1 MTKTI
6 TLKDSHATYAV
17 GKTPTVESIV
27 AEVRQNNEPVLL
39 VEDDKPIAAI
49 IPISD
54 YQRFALWR
62 ENEELRRELGD
73 EDFERE
79 RAAFLRLKPELLKT
93 HHGLFVAVHNGQ
105 VVDSDANS
113 IALALRITEKQ
124 IDPVYAQLVS
134 EEPRIADIPSPE
146 VIWHVNRL

>member
-1 MTKTI
+1 
-6 TLKDSHATYAV
+6 V

-134 EEPRIADIPSPE
+134 EEPRIADLPSPE